1 MQLSPLSNWK
11 TDRTEGLRGRGSCWK
26 GLFVLFLFCSI
37 LTQQGCQQIKEQF
50 NRVRPNNPVVGP
62 APPRISLEENS
73 EDSLGYAQISKDAT
87 VASGVLLASH
97 DASGE
102 LKPIPDA
109 QVVAMVN
116 GEPILAGDIFGPYSK
131 QMEKMKKQL
140 STEQFAQAQREL
152 LKRDLP
158 DTLERTLLA
167 HALKTTL
174 KQEQIDQLD
183 TILDKAFKE
192 HVARLLEKTK
202 TASARELDLKLQKDG
217 TSLDQLRKT
226 FGTQQ
231 LAMQYLATESEVHVE
246 LGRVDLLKYY
256 HENIEKFTHPAQVK
270 WQELRISFE
279 PNGGRNGAIE
289 KLNQAVAELQQGKDF
304 AEVARKYSDGATASN
319 GGHWEWTRQGSL
331 ADSKVDQ
338 LLFSMKKGQISAVVE
353 SPGYFQVL
361 KVTDRKEASVTPFE
375 QVQQDIQSE
384 IIKKK
389 RKEKTAQVIERLKES
404 ADIETIFDNDPELKK
419 AMRDFGKFS
428 K

>member
-1 MQLSPLSNWK
+1 MA
-11 TDRTEGLRGRGSCWK
+11 RLRG
-26 GLFVLFLFCSI
+26 
-37 LTQQGCQQIKEQF
+37 E
-50 NRVRPNNPVVGP
+50 
-62 APPRISLEENS
+62 A
-73 EDSLGYAQISKDAT
+73 
-87 VASGVLLASH
+87 
-97 DASGE
+97 
-102 LKPIPDA
+102 
-109 QVVAMVN
+109 
-116 GEPILAGDIFGPYSK
+116 
-131 QMEKMKKQL
+131 
-140 STEQFAQAQREL
+140 
-152 LKRDLP
+152 
-158 DTLERTLLA
+158 
-167 HALKTTL
+167 
-174 KQEQIDQLD
+174 
-183 TILDKAFKE
+183 
-192 HVARLLEKTK
+192 K

-270 WQELRISFE
+270 WQELRISFDK
-279 PNGGRNGAIE
+279 NGGRNGAIG
-289 KLNQAVAELQQGKDF
+289 KLNQAVTELQQGKDF

-353 SPGYFQVL
+353 SPGHFQVL
-361 KVTDRKEASVTPFE
+361 KVTDRKDASVTPFE
-375 QVQQDIQSE
+375 QVQQNIQSE

-419 AMRDFGKFS
+419 AMRDFGKFN